1 MVQMLCCGCKRGR
14 GAAVWSQIIS
24 CKGKEVAAVFE
35 VTAGRKRRMS
45 VSVNSFCVNFMLWGY
60 LITIG

>member
-14 GAAVWSQIIS
+14 GAAVRSQIIS
-24 CKGKEVAAVFE
+24 YTGKEVAAVFE

-45 VSVNSFCVNFMLWGY
+45 VSVNSFCVNFILWGY

>member
-14 GAAVWSQIIS
+14 GAAVGSQIIS
-24 CKGKEVAAVFE
+24 CTGKEVTTVFQ

-45 VSVNSFCVNFMLWGY
+45 VSVNSFCVNFILWGY